1 MAAKTTSTREKIE
14 QFLGQKRLAIVGVS
28 RDRAD
33 ISRQLMTEFRNR
45 GYDAVP
51 VTPTVTEMD
60 GLTCYARVQDIV
72 PPVKAVLI
80 MTPPKVT
87 EQIVRDCAAAGVS
100 QVWLYRGLSAG
111 AVSAEATAFCE
122 EHGISVVAGFCP
134 FMFFPENGWFHQAHG
149 FFKKLAHTYPN

>member
-72 PPVKAVLI
+72 HEMVDQA
-80 MTPPKVT
+80 TPKELVT
-87 EQIVRDCAAAGVS
+87 D
-100 QVWLYRGLSAG
+100 
-111 AVSAEATAFCE
+111 
-122 EHGISVVAGFCP
+122 ISVIDVG
-134 FMFFPENGWFHQAHG
+134 PEVSDENVRAFVTA
-149 FFKKLAHTYPN
+149 L